1 MQSWIVCG
9 AAASLIWG
17 TYIVLLKV
25 ATSKLHGSMAFCVMT
40 LGILVTSI
48 AMCLAKGSCVTF
60 PMPEANWALLSGLAW
75 GVGMSFVIHALSLP
89 PTAVSRLTPLYNTN
103 TLVAVILGLF
113 LLKEIPEATV
123 GTLLVLGSGV
133 ILIVVGGYL
142 VTREPSAGNQSG
154 VPKDTAVPYI
164 EMRKILG
171 IQEWVIYGVIAILMW
186 GIYIVLLKQ
195 AVSPQYY
202 GMEPSAAFL
211 MMTLGIIVTS
221 LITFLVERGS
231 RRNFSKSGLLVA
243 SLWPFIKPKEFRL
256 NSFLAGLIA
265 LISGVLWGIAMV
277 FVIHALSDLRAP
289 VAKLTPLYNTNTLIA
304 VFLGL
309 GFLAEGRNLRLKG
322 ILLIVFGA
330 ICVMAGGWLVTI

>member
-123 GTLLVLGSGV
+123 GALLVLGSGV

-142 VTREPSAGNQSG
+142 VTQEPKAKNESNATLHHIKMN
-154 VPKDTAVPYI
+154 K
-164 EMRKILG
+164 MLG
-171 IQEWVIYGVIAILMW
+171 IQKWVIYGVIAILMW

-221 LITFLVERGS
+221 LFTFLVERGS
-231 RRNFSKSGLLVA
+231 RRNFSRSGLLVV

-309 GFLAEGRNLRLKG
+309 GFLAEGRNLRLKE
-322 ILLIVFGA
+322 ILVIVFGA